1 MPGDG
6 SMAALT
12 LKEAGLNRQAGGST
26 TDIAG
31 WGGDSGFTKTLTA
44 HVLGHPASSLIPPGF
59 NTSAW
64 VILSNSRTFSGFLRS
79 ISSCSSYYLTGKP
92 V

>member
-44 HVLGHPASSLIPPGF
+44 HVLGHPASFPDEP
-59 NTSAW
+59 
-64 VILSNSRTFSGFLRS
+64 
-79 ISSCSSYYLTGKP
+79 
-92 V
+92 